1 MDNRDILNREFS
13 AQNFA
18 EGHPYAAIL
27 DRYREIAANYARM
40 ENAVAVLSDLRTK
53 ASYIYYGRFAQ
64 LLGIDSEEPDRRL
77 PTIWEDEIFR
87 LVHPDDLADKH
98 LQELCFF
105 NYVRQQPKRKRSDY
119 YLISTLRMR
128 SGPNTYI
135 PVLHRM
141 YYVLAPKSDTIWLAL
156 CLYSPHAVDIPA
168 KCLIIDSTNGHS
180 TELHNQDSSGLLS
193 AREKQVLSFISRGL
207 TSKEIAESLCISVN
221 TVSRHRQEI
230 LGKLQVKNSIE
241 ACRIA
246 KDLRLI

>member
-1 MDNRDILNREFS
+1 MDNKEILNREFS

-18 EGHPYAAIL
+18 EGHPYASL
-27 DRYREIAANYARM
+27 LNRYRETAANYASI
-40 ENAVAVLSDLRTK
+40 ENAIAVLSDLRTN
-53 ASYIYYGRFAQ
+53 ASYIYYGRFAE
-64 LLGIDSEEPDRRL
+64 LLGIDSEQPDGLL
-77 PTIWEDEIFR
+77 PSIWEDEIFR

-105 NYVRQQPKRKRSDY
+105 NYVRRQPKKKRADY
-119 YLISTLRMR
+119 YLLSKLRMR
-128 SGPNTYI
+128 SGANSYI

-141 YYVLAPKSDTIWLAL
+141 YYIPAPKSDAIWLAL
-156 CLYSPHAVDIPA
+156 CLYSPLAVDIPA
-168 KCLIIDSTNGHS
+168 KCLIVDSSNGQS
-180 TELHNQDSSGLLS
+180 SELHNQDSSGILS
-193 AREKQVLSFISRGL
+193 IREKQVLGLINRGL
-207 TSKEIAESLCISVN
+207 TSKEIAATLCISVN